1 MLKTAVAEKPCP
13 HRKHFIKQKCYEKIT
28 GKASMTHS
36 TLACNVQ
43 KDYHI
48 ICKKPRSEKL
58 SYNFETSKAKGERAI
73 PCPSFKDW
81 TM

>member
-13 HRKHFIKQKCYEKIT
+13 HRKIVTKQKQYEKIK

-58 SYNFETSKAKGERAI
+58 SYNFKASKAKGERAT
-73 PCPSFKDW
+73 PCPSWIDW